1 MIGTLN
7 KLQIDFLLR
16 SELLGRIGCSADG
29 ITYVIP
35 ITYVYDGKY
44 ILAHTREGTKIEMM
58 RKNANVCFEV
68 DRIQDMA
75 NWQSVIIQ
83 GKYEELSGKKAE
95 DTVQLLVNRMHPFA
109 SSETMVP
116 RYALAQH
123 KTPLAQDSRMI
134 VFRIRIVEATGRF
147 EKK

>member
-95 DTVQLLVNRMHPFA
+95 DTV
-109 SSETMVP
+109 
-116 RYALAQH
+116 
-123 KTPLAQDSRMI
+123 
-134 VFRIRIVEATGRF
+134 
-147 EKK
+147 